1 MQIDINERERRAMD
15 LFKEGHNCS
24 QSVALAFS
32 DIIAQKQGL
41 TEDQIRAVTS
51 GFGGGFGRLREV
63 CGTVSGMTFVAGAVC
78 PAPASGLAGSSSEVS
93 TQEQHLPLTREF
105 AQRQKAA
112 NYELVQSLANS
123 FREEN
128 GSIICRELLE
138 IRANAVKGQS
148 ANPAQLASMQSTN
161 PSPAERTPEY
171 YKARPC
177 EQLVGIAARILATK
191 LNEIL

>member
-1 MQIDINERERRAMD
+1 MKINVEDRERKAME
-15 LFKEGHNCS
+15 LFKAGHNCS

-32 DIIAQKQGL
+32 DVIRERLGMD
-41 TEDQIRAVTS
+41 EDQTRAVMS

-78 PAPASGLAGSSSEVS
+78 PAPAAG
-93 TQEQHLPLTREF
+93 TTPD
-105 AQRQKAA
+105 AQKQKAR

-123 FREEN
+123 FKQEN
-128 GSIICRELLE
+128 GSIICRELLGF
-138 IRANAVKGQS
+138 RAM
-148 ANPAQLASMQSTN
+148 ASTAPT
-161 PSPAERTPEY
+161 PSERTPEY